1 MGAGKWRGGGGVDWR
16 ALNEG
21 TAGRMATGS
30 SDGDVMLGKGVLGG
44 HPTPPCRTFLKRD
57 DRLLR
62 VKPHRMMPFQ
72 QGDILIKLSSGGAG
86 VGDPHEREIDAVVT
100 DVRNEFVS
108 VEAAEKIYGVSL
120 NADTL
125 EVDRER
131 TKKLR
136 SAANAEKAEVLIDEE
151 QLQVYIS
158 PR

>member
-1 MGAGKWRGGGGVDWR
+1 
-16 ALNEG
+16 
-21 TAGRMATGS
+21 
-30 SDGDVMLGKGVLGG
+30 
-44 HPTPPCRTFLKRD
+44 
-57 DRLLR
+57 
-62 VKPHRMMPFQ
+62 
-72 QGDILIKLSSGGAG
+72 
-86 VGDPHEREIDAVVT
+86 VVT